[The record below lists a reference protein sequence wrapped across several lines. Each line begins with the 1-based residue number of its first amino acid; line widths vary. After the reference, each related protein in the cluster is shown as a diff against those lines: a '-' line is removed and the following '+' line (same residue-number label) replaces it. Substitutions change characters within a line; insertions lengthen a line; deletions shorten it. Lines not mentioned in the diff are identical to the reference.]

1 MLIENIKSKSEVLF
15 EQISSL
21 NYGDVVSHQSIEK
34 IIGVPY
40 GNPKYNVIIQEV
52 QRSLFGRTRMILEN
66 IRDKGY
72 RIVTPDYYATQAIK
86 HYNKGDKMEY
96 IIDKNGQVSG
106 IENCYKF
113 EFKPEDYPNMV
124 LASRINPPI
133 DFTIQNEE
141 QGSTK
146 ATIVGSKK
154 VLASMPTEISLTAT
168 TTGGA
173 INKLVNEAFSSCE
186 KDIID
191 RVFKSITEI
200 SNSNK
205 NNFGGVDTMI
215 FKNMDKDMYSNIK
228 GSELLVNWYNEE
240 NEINNKPSAEVF
252 TDGKTR
258 TRMYE
263 TLTGV
268 HILTQDGKVKTVMPA
283 IVKVKPINNRVVIV
297 EFADGTQEKAV
308 LAKED
313 TFSLEQGISICIT
326 KKLLSNIVG
335 SGNGSSVYNKLIDYA
350 LKKYEDDIVYE
361 KELAEIEAKEKQVAE
376 KKERKKQAK
385 EKKQQDKYRQDYID
399 VICEAVIKAMSAAE
413 SKKE

>member
-1 MLIENIKSKSEVLF
+1 
-15 EQISSL
+15 
-21 NYGDVVSHQSIEK
+21 
-34 IIGVPY
+34 
-40 GNPKYNVIIQEV
+40 
-52 QRSLFGRTRMILEN
+52 
-66 IRDKGY
+66 
-72 RIVTPDYYATQAIK
+72 
-86 HYNKGDKMEY
+86 MEY

-106 IENCYKF
+106 IENYYKF
-113 EFKPEDYPNMV
+113 KFKPEDYPNMV

-146 ATIVGSKK
+146 ATIVGSKE
-154 VLASMPTEISLTAT
+154 VLTSMPTGISLTAT
-168 TTGGA
+168 T
-173 INKLVNEAFSSCE
+173 SSCK

-205 NNFGGVDTMI
+205 NNFGGVNTMT
-215 FKNMDKDMYSNIK
+215 FKK
-228 GSELLVNWYNEE
+228 SELLGDWYIME

-252 TDGKTR
+252 ADGKTR

-268 HILTQDGKVKTVMPA
+268 HILTQDSKVKTVIPA

-308 LAKED
+308 LTKED

-326 KKLLSNIVG
+326 KKLLSNIIG

-350 LKKYEDDIVYE
+350 IKKYEDDIAYE
-361 KELAEIEAKEKQVAE
+361 KELAEIEAKEKQAAE

-399 VICEAVIKAMSAAE
+399 AICEAVIKAMSAAE

>member
-1 MLIENIKSKSEVLF
+1 
-15 EQISSL
+15 
-21 NYGDVVSHQSIEK
+21 
-34 IIGVPY
+34 
-40 GNPKYNVIIQEV
+40 
-52 QRSLFGRTRMILEN
+52 
-66 IRDKGY
+66 
-72 RIVTPDYYATQAIK
+72 
-86 HYNKGDKMEY
+86 MEY
-96 IIDKNGQVSG
+96 IIDKNGQVLG

-113 EFKPEDYPNMV
+113 DFKPEDYPNMV

-146 ATIVGSKK
+146 ATIVGSRAT
-154 VLASMPTEISLTAT
+154 LASMPTEISLTAT

-173 INKLVNEAFSSCE
+173 INKLVNEAFSSFE

-191 RVFKSITEI
+191 RAIKSITEI

-205 NNFGGVDTMI
+205 TNKFGGVNTMM

-228 GSELLVNWYNEE
+228 GSELLGHWYNEE
-240 NEINNKPSAEVF
+240 NQINDKPSAEVF

-335 SGNGSSVYNKLIDYA
+335 SSNGSSVYNKLIDYA
-350 LKKYEDDIVYE
+350 LKKYEDDIAYE
-361 KELAEIEAKEKQVAE
+361 KELAEIEAKEKQTAE
-376 KKERKKQAK
+376 KKKRKKQAK

-399 VICEAVIKAMSAAE
+399 AICEAVIKAMSATE